1 MLLSSIKIK
10 KSLTDL
16 SERLVKVRDSLH
28 FEAITER
35 DWNIA
40 YKILLFLE
48 PFKIGNSLII

>member
-16 SERLVKVRDSLH
+16 SERLVKERDTLH

-35 DWNIA
+35 DWSIA
-40 YKILLFLE
+40 NEILLFLE
-48 PFKIGNSLII
+48 PFKIGKSLII